1 MEKYE
6 NYLLLFP
13 TLSYLEKSKF
23 GKPIQKYTKD
33 GFQLYEPFSLYEFER
48 KMELN
53 TSFKM
58 KWGNKE

>member
-1 MEKYE
+1 MGKYE
-6 NYLLLFP
+6 NYLLSFP
-13 TLSYLEKSKF
+13 TLSYLEKSKY
-23 GKPIQKYTKD
+23 GKPIQKDTKEW
-33 GFQLYEPFSLYEFER
+33 FQIYEPFGFYEFER